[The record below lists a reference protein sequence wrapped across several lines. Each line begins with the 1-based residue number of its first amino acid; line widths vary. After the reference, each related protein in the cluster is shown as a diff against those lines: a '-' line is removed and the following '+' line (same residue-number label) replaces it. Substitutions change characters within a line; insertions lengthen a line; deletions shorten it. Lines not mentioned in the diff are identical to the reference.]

1 MMAKLSRI
9 PISTFVNLRQFCP
22 FGDFF
27 VALQATRWVDSR
39 PMEDQS
45 EHATAPEL
53 KVLGSRLRSL
63 RSAKGWTLEELAE
76 RSGLSKPFLSR
87 LESGDRQPSIAA
99 VLTLARVFGVPMG
112 SLFDVKQDDDSCL
125 VVRVG
130 MATVQHGNGIEYI
143 PLSGA
148 SRFNLQPM
156 RAMISPL
163 RKGSEHYQHEGE
175 EWLYVLSGRLR
186 LQVGDREYQLEKGDA
201 AHFDSRQP
209 HRLDALDGHE
219 AEVILVACPIPTT
232 LISRRETGQLMTAG
246 LLG

>member
-1 MMAKLSRI
+1 M
-9 PISTFVNLRQFCP
+9 
-22 FGDFF
+22 
-27 VALQATRWVDSR
+27 
-39 PMEDQS
+39 
-45 EHATAPEL
+45 
-53 KVLGSRLRSL
+53 LGSRLREL
-63 RSAKGWTLEELAE
+63 RSSKGWTLEELAE

-87 LESGDRQPSIAA
+87 LESGERQPSIAA

-112 SLFDVKQDDDSCL
+112 SLFEIRQDDENCQ

-130 MATVQHGNGIEYI
+130 ATTVQHGNGIEYL

-148 SRFNLQPM
+148 SRFNLPPM
-156 RAMISPL
+156 RAMISPS
-163 RKGSEHYQHEGE
+163 RQGSERYQHDGE

-186 LQVGDREYQLEKGDA
+186 LNVGDREYELETGDA

>member
-1 MMAKLSRI
+1 MDE
-9 PISTFVNLRQFCP
+9 Q
-22 FGDFF
+22 DE
-27 VALQATRWVDSR
+27 R
-39 PMEDQS
+39 PN
-45 EHATAPEL
+45 APEL
-53 KVLGSRLRSL
+53 ELLGERLRAL
-63 RSAKGWTLEELAE
+63 RSSKEWTLEELAE

-112 SLFDVKQDDDSCL
+112 SLFDTRQEDENCL
-125 VVRVG
+125 VVRAG
-130 MATVQHGNGIEYI
+130 SAPIHKGNGISYV

-156 RAMISPL
+156 RAMISPS
-163 RKGSEHYQHEGE
+163 RQGSERYQHEGE
-175 EWLYVLSGRLR
+175 EWLYVLSGRL
-186 LQVGDREYQLEKGDA
+186 LLKVGDREYKLEAGDG

-209 HRLDALDGHE
+209 HRLEAMDGRE

-232 LISRRETGQLMTAG
+232 LISRRETGQMMTAG

>member
-1 MMAKLSRI
+1 
-9 PISTFVNLRQFCP
+9 VDEHGVH
-22 FGDFF
+22 GD
-27 VALQATRWVDSR
+27 
-39 PMEDQS
+39 
-45 EHATAPEL
+45 APEL
-53 KVLGSRLRSL
+53 KMLGAHLRAL
-63 RSAKGWTLEELAE
+63 RAAKDWTLEELAE

-112 SLFDVKQDDDSCL
+112 SLFEISHDDESCQI
-125 VVRVG
+125 VRAG
-130 MATVQHGNGIEYI
+130 QTGIQQGNGISYL

-156 RAMISPL
+156 RAMILPSRP
-163 RKGSEHYQHEGE
+163 GSERYQHDGE

-186 LQVGDREYQLEKGDA
+186 LHVGEREYQLNSGDA

-209 HRLDALDGHE
+209 HRLDALDGRE

-232 LISRRETGQLMTAG
+232 LISRREAGQLTAG
-246 LLG
+246 LLV

>member
-1 MMAKLSRI
+1 
-9 PISTFVNLRQFCP
+9 
-22 FGDFF
+22 
-27 VALQATRWVDSR
+27 
-39 PMEDQS
+39 MEDQG
-45 EHATAPEL
+45 EHPAAPEL
-53 KVLGSRLRSL
+53 KMLGSRLRSL

-112 SLFDVKQDDDSCL
+112 SLFDVRQDDESCL

-130 MATVQHGNGIEYI
+130 ETTIQHGNGIEYL

-156 RAMISPL
+156 RAKISPT
-163 RKGSEHYQHEGE
+163 REGSERYQHDGE
-175 EWLYVLSGRLR
+175 EWLYVLSGRLQ
-186 LQVGDREYQLEKGDA
+186 LHVGDRLYQLETGDA

-209 HRLDALDGHE
+209 HRLDALDGRE

-232 LISRRETGQLMTAG
+232 LISRRETGQPMTAG

>member
-1 MMAKLSRI
+1 M
-9 PISTFVNLRQFCP
+9 
-22 FGDFF
+22 
-27 VALQATRWVDSR
+27 
-39 PMEDQS
+39 
-45 EHATAPEL
+45 
-53 KVLGSRLRSL
+53 LGTRLRAL
-63 RSAKGWTLEELAE
+63 RSARDWTLEELAE

-99 VLTLARVFGVPMG
+99 VLTLARVYGVPMG
-112 SLFDVKQDDDSCL
+112 SLFEIRQDDDNCL
-125 VVRVG
+125 VIR
-130 MATVQHGNGIEYI
+130 AREAAIQHGNGISYH

-163 RKGSEHYQHEGE
+163 RQGSERYQHDGE
-175 EWLYVLSGRLR
+175 EWLCVLSGRLR
-186 LQVGDREYQLEKGDA
+186 LTVGERKYQLETGDA

-209 HRLDALDGHE
+209 HRLDALDGQQ

-232 LISRRETGQLMTAG
+232 LISRRETGQPMTAG

>member
-1 MMAKLSRI
+1 M
-9 PISTFVNLRQFCP
+9 
-22 FGDFF
+22 
-27 VALQATRWVDSR
+27 
-39 PMEDQS
+39 
-45 EHATAPEL
+45 
-53 KVLGSRLRSL
+53 
-63 RSAKGWTLEELAE
+63 AE

-112 SLFDVKQDDDSCL
+112 SLFEIRQDDESCL

-130 MATVQHGNGIEYI
+130 ETTIQHGNGIEYL

-163 RKGSEHYQHEGE
+163 RQGSERYQHEGE

-186 LQVGDREYQLEKGDA
+186 LLVGEREYELETGDA

-209 HRLDALDGHE
+209 HRLDAMDGHA

-232 LISRRETGQLMTAG
+232 LISHRETGQLMTAG

>member
-1 MMAKLSRI
+1 
-9 PISTFVNLRQFCP
+9 
-22 FGDFF
+22 
-27 VALQATRWVDSR
+27 
-39 PMEDQS
+39 MEDQG
-45 EHATAPEL
+45 EHPAAPEL
-53 KVLGSRLRSL
+53 KMLGSRLRSL

-76 RSGLSKPFLSR
+76 RSGLSTPFLSR

-112 SLFDVKQDDDSCL
+112 SLFEIRQDDESCL
-125 VVRVG
+125 VIRVG
-130 MATVQHGNGIEYI
+130 ERTTHHGNGIDYL

-163 RKGSEHYQHEGE
+163 RQGSERYQHEGE
-175 EWLYVLSGRLR
+175 EWLYVLSGRLQ
-186 LQVGDREYQLEKGDA
+186 LCVGDREYELETGDA

-209 HRLDALDGHE
+209 HRLNALDGHE

>member
-1 MMAKLSRI
+1 M
-9 PISTFVNLRQFCP
+9 
-22 FGDFF
+22 
-27 VALQATRWVDSR
+27 
-39 PMEDQS
+39 
-45 EHATAPEL
+45 
-53 KVLGSRLRSL
+53 LGSRLRSL

-76 RSGLSKPFLSR
+76 RSGLSTPFLSR

-112 SLFDVKQDDDSCL
+112 SLFEIRQDDESCL
-125 VVRVG
+125 VIRVG
-130 MATVQHGNGIEYI
+130 ERTTHHGNGIDYL

-163 RKGSEHYQHEGE
+163 RQGSERYQHEGE
-175 EWLYVLSGRLR
+175 EWLYVLSGRLQ
-186 LQVGDREYQLEKGDA
+186 LCVGDREYELETGDA

-209 HRLDALDGHE
+209 HRLNALDGHE

>member
-1 MMAKLSRI
+1 
-9 PISTFVNLRQFCP
+9 
-22 FGDFF
+22 
-27 VALQATRWVDSR
+27 
-39 PMEDQS
+39 MEDQG
-45 EHATAPEL
+45 EHPAAPEL
-53 KVLGSRLRSL
+53 KMLGSRLRSL

-112 SLFDVKQDDDSCL
+112 SLFEIRQDDESCL
-125 VVRVG
+125 VIRVG
-130 MATVQHGNGIEYI
+130 ERTTHHGNGIDYL

-163 RKGSEHYQHEGE
+163 RQGSERYQHEGE
-175 EWLYVLSGRLR
+175 EWLYVLSGRLQ
-186 LQVGDREYQLEKGDA
+186 LCVGDREYELETGDA

-209 HRLDALDGHE
+209 HRLNALDGHE

>member
-1 MMAKLSRI
+1 MDEQGENPA
-9 PISTFVNLRQFCP
+9 
-22 FGDFF
+22 
-27 VALQATRWVDSR
+27 
-39 PMEDQS
+39 
-45 EHATAPEL
+45 APEL
-53 KVLGSRLRSL
+53 KMLGTRLRSL
-63 RSAKGWTLEELAE
+63 RAAKGWTLEELAE

-99 VLTLARVFGVPMG
+99 VLTLARVFDVPMG
-112 SLFDVKQDDDSCL
+112 SLFETRQEDEHCL
-125 VVRVG
+125 VIRAG
-130 MATVQHGNGIEYI
+130 SAMAQRGNGISYL

-163 RKGSEHYQHEGE
+163 REGSERYQHDGE
-175 EWLYVLSGRLR
+175 EWIYVLKGRLQ
-186 LQVGDREYQLEKGDA
+186 LHVGDREYQLETGDA

-209 HRLDALDGHE
+209 HRLDALDNSE

-232 LISRRETGQLMTAG
+232 LISRRETAQLVATG